1 MWVIRTFTSMV
12 IFIPPTLQA
21 GGMELSGQSIGPF
34 FEQGNYTEIT
44 LARLNADISGQVQN
58 QTELAEIGV
67 TDFSTGNFVEDRN
80 FVQAALKFQPHPKVS
95 FGLIFDQP
103 FGVDIQYHYHP
114 NTVIGPIEIESTE
127 IHFDS
132 QNITTLFGYQL
143 NPTWQIY
150 AGLGVQSFKGD
161 LQVFGQSFYFLNGYR
176 AEFKKDHALGW
187 LAGLSY
193 QIPEYALRS
202 SLTYRSAIKHQVH
215 VNESIQNQP
224 IHLTTENKTK
234 IETPASVNFDFQTGI
249 SQKNLLYASLR
260 WVNWSDYIIQPTQFA
275 AIIDSAAQ
283 YAPEITSFKM
293 IQYQDDQW
301 SGKVGIAHQYNQ
313 RWVSTFDLGWD
324 VGSGN
329 TASTLSPV
337 DGYYS
342 LGLGGLY
349 YWQPKSF
356 FALGTQY
363 LHFNKAKTLQNT
375 EVNTKLA
382 TLYSVNQNDA
392 WVFGAKIG
400 HHF

>member
-1 MWVIRTFTSMV
+1 MWVIRTLTPIV

-21 GGMELSGQSIGPF
+21 GGMEQSGQSIWPF
-34 FEQGNYTEIT
+34 FEKGNYAELTF
-44 LARLNADISGQVQN
+44 ARLNADISGQVQN
-58 QTELAEIGV
+58 QAELAEIGI
-67 TDFSTGNFVEDRN
+67 TNFSTGNFVEDRH
-80 FVQAALKFQPHPKVS
+80 FVQAALKFQPHPKIS
-95 FGLIFDQP
+95 TALIFDQP

-132 QNITTLFGYQL
+132 QNVTTLFGYQL

-150 AGLGVQSFKGD
+150 AGLGVQSFEGD

-202 SLTYRSAIKHQVH
+202 SLTYRSAIKYQVQ
-215 VNESIQNQP
+215 VGEYILDQP
-224 IHLTTENKTK
+224 IHLTTENKTQ
-234 IETPASVNFDFQTGI
+234 IETPASVNLDFQTGL
-249 SQKNLLYASLR
+249 SPKNLLYASLR
-260 WVNWSDYIIQPTQFA
+260 WVNWNDYVIQPTQFA

-283 YAPEITSFKM
+283 YVPEITSFKM

-301 SGKVGIAHQYNQ
+301 SGKVGIAHQLSP
-313 RWVSTFDLGWD
+313 RWVSTLDVGWD
-324 VGSGN
+324 SGSGN

-337 DGYYS
+337 DGYYG
-342 LGLGGLY
+342 LGLGAFY
-349 YWQPKSF
+349 YWQPQSF

-363 LHFNKAKTLQNT
+363 LRFNKAKTVENAG
-375 EVNTKLA
+375 ESTKLA

-392 WVFGAKIG
+392 WVFGGRIG